1 MLGSNGF
8 ENKKMSM
15 SKVTKKKHFFK
26 DNGGGLEIFYR
37 QGLLRITLINLSRPN
52 ASLDGTFTS
61 QSSDLGKLHAL
72 LPNRSRLNSTLE
84 AI

>member
-15 SKVTKKKHFFK
+15 SKVTKKKHFK